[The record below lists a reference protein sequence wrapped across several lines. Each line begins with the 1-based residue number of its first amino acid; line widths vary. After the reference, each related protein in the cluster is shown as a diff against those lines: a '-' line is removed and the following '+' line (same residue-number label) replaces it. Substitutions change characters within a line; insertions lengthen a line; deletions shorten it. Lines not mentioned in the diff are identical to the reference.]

1 MQLKELDNRLS
12 WDFESKYGTMVNDA
26 LRESLRL
33 SLDDYKSNVLGD
45 NSAKSTLGSSIFTF
59 HDK

>member
-1 MQLKELDNRLS
+1 
-12 WDFESKYGTMVNDA
+12 MVNDA